1 MRKMAIL
8 GVAALLFFASACSSV
23 KDNQDVEI
31 SYEGGMA
38 KMKDLIV
45 EGSVTVFDFYADW

>member
-1 MRKMAIL
+1 MRKTALL
-8 GVAALLFFASACSSV
+8 GVAIVILFTFACSKV

>member
-38 KMKDLIV
+38 KLKDLIV
-45 EGSVTVFDFYADW
+45 DGSVTVFDFYADW

>member
-1 MRKMAIL
+1 MRKTALL
-8 GVAALLFFASACSSV
+8 GVAIVILFTFACSKV

-38 KMKDLIV
+38 KLKDLIV
-45 EGSVTVFDFYADW
+45 DGSVTVFDFYADW

>member
-1 MRKMAIL
+1 MAIL
-8 GVAALLFFASACSSV
+8 GVAAFLFFASACSKV
-23 KDNQDVEI
+23 KDNQDVDV

-38 KMKDLIV
+38 KLKDLIV